1 MSTRRSLALLCAVLT
16 SSAPALGQSVTPP
29 AKPDA
34 PLPGQPG
41 FASPNAQTPPGGVP
55 RGVVPAP
62 RNVDPGMVERPP
74 AAASGTMPVIPPPA
88 AAR

>member
-16 SSAPALGQSVTPP
+16 SGAPALAQSITPP

-34 PLPGQPG
+34 PTPGQPG
-41 FASPNAQTPPGGVP
+41 VASPNAETPPGGIP
-55 RGVVPAP
+55 RGLVPAP
-62 RNVDPGMVERPP
+62 RNVDPGMVEKPP
-74 AAASGTMPVIPPPA
+74 AAASGTMPIIPPPA